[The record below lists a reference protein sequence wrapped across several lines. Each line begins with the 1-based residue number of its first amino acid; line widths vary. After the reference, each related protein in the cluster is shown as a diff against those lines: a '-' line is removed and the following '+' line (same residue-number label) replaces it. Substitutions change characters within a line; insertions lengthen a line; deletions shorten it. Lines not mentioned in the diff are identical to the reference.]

1 MIGASYFCTPSLD
14 PFYQK
19 IFTSQTAYKLEHH
32 LFSGSV
38 PVDIAGVN
46 KVEDSRIDT
55 SDHISIDSSDI
66 IEI

>member
-1 MIGASYFCTPSLD
+1 MIGASYFCTQALIL
-14 PFYQK
+14 FIK
-19 IFTSQTAYKLEHH
+19 IFLSKQHKLEHH